1 MYKCKN
7 CGKNFRETTGTIIY
21 YLHKKELML
30 DYLRCMLEGK
40 SIRACAREVGISV
53 PTSFNW
59 KHKILSALKS
69 LDEEIKFSIIIETD
83 VLNQK

>member
-1 MYKCKN
+1 
-7 CGKNFRETTGTIIY
+7 
-21 YLHKKELML
+21 ML